1 MELCV
6 LSVVIEFS
14 LLPICEFCIQ
24 DAPLGGWFIVT
35 PNVANFTDRAEA
47 CKQSEWKT
55 KYREKI

>member
-35 PNVANFTDRAEA
+35 PNV
-47 CKQSEWKT
+47 K
-55 KYREKI
+55 

>member
-35 PNVANFTDRAEA
+35 PNVQGKGLAGSGR
-47 CKQSEWKT
+47 SPL
-55 KYREKI
+55 